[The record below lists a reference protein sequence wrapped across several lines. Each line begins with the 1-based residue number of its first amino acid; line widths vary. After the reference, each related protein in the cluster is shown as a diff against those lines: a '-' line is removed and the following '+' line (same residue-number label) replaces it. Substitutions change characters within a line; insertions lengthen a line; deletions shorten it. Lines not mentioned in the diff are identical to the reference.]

1 MNLVL
6 INGYPYPF
14 PDGLPET
21 EQEEISQ
28 AAAGVQLVLEGVTHF
43 EWLHT
48 VTVEFKDL
56 LSFTN
61 AKAATGWKDWSTTEL
76 VLEATTS
83 AADGYGH
90 PAIVV
95 NDVAY
100 CGFILEGE

>member
-1 MNLVL
+1 MNLIL
-6 INGYPYPF
+6 INGYPYPYPADA
-14 PDGLPET
+14 PDDDSLMQPNGPV
-21 EQEEISQ
+21 IR
-28 AAAGVQLVLEGVTHF
+28 GVKHF

-48 VTVEFKDL
+48 VTVEFEDL
-56 LSFTN
+56 QSFTN
-61 AKAATGWKDWSTTEL
+61 AKAATGWKDWGTKGL

-100 CGFILEGE
+100 CGFILEG